1 MPDCG
6 REMQWLPG
14 AKVRT
19 RSLGV
24 VRPGTMRYTCTTQSI
39 ECVIELQLK
48 FREDYIFTFTFYL
61 LCEIFANL
69 RLKLLCNVT

>member
-24 VRPGTMRYTCTTQSI
+24 VRPGTMRYTCTHRAWSV
-39 ECVIELQLK
+39 ECGI
-48 FREDYIFTFTFYL
+48 
-61 LCEIFANL
+61 
-69 RLKLLCNVT
+69 

>member
-24 VRPGTMRYTCTTQSI
+24 VRPGTMRYTCTQSI
-39 ECVIELQLK
+39 EGTIELQTK
-48 FREDYIFTFTFYL
+48 VREDYIFTEKPYL

-69 RLKLLCNVT
+69 R